1 MAKDENKRFSW
12 DELLRHEIFEGYFI
26 KKQQQNKQF
35 ENKFKAIMNGIR
47 QQVKENQIDLES
59 NFQKQGVNKNSTIDI
74 NKFEILL
81 KSVDENITQQ

>member
-1 MAKDENKRFSW
+1 
-12 DELLRHEIFEGYFI
+12 
-26 KKQQQNKQF
+26 
-35 ENKFKAIMNGIR
+35 MNGIR